1 MKKYK
6 KILEE
11 LKEKEQKIKKMSFEE
26 KEEILKKVIELS
38 QKSVAYGVFYYTFL

>member
-11 LKEKEQKIKKMSFEE
+11 LKEKEQKIKKCH
-26 KEEILKKVIELS
+26 LKK
-38 QKSVAYGVFYYTFL
+38 KKKY